1 MTLEADGNVDSKLEG
16 SRGFTEGAY
25 NLSGYIV
32 SSDQVKL
39 RVELPVGAE
48 ISVVREDRPGRGLD
62 DLAELEEDIANL
74 RFFEKQGSGA
84 VNVNWFNLDGSA
96 KNTRWL
102 SDQPDVVKESQ
113 PEQGLSGTRTS
124 AVARMDENQE
134 ESPESTGAKNFARDS
149 GSLSTVNTEQEAAL
163 KRLEQEKIK
172 DLERAKKAKASTGTK
187 CAIDGNLTAPSHPS
201 KWKCDR
207 SNCQWIGFTE
217 INGLYIYGSGTINAQ
232 GTKWWGSSNVN
243 HTRKYHGSKPT
254 GFVIAHSNHVH
265 ISDLT
270 FINSPQMHMALER
283 STWVYVYNLTI
294 TAPGDSPNTDG
305 IHIQHSTHVFI
316 SQTHIGTGD
325 DCISIGD
332 GSLYL
337 NISMITCGPGHGISI
352 GSLGIK
358 GPYETV
364 ENVYVSNVEFRGTSN
379 GARIK
384 TWQKSAVQISNI
396 RYSYIYGTSKEDTTI
411 HFACSEIVPCK
422 DIIW

>member
-1 MTLEADGNVDSKLEG
+1 M
-16 SRGFTEGAY
+16 
-25 NLSGYIV
+25 
-32 SSDQVKL
+32 
-39 RVELPVGAE
+39 
-48 ISVVREDRPGRGLD
+48 
-62 DLAELEEDIANL
+62 DLLTRLKKRELEMETVASM
-74 RFFEKQGSGA
+74 KS
-84 VNVNWFNLDGSA
+84 
-96 KNTRWL
+96 
-102 SDQPDVVKESQ
+102 
-113 PEQGLSGTRTS
+113 TS
-124 AVARMDENQE
+124 LI
-134 ESPESTGAKNFARDS
+134 G
-149 GSLSTVNTEQEAAL
+149 
-163 KRLEQEKIK
+163 
-172 DLERAKKAKASTGTK
+172 
-187 CAIDGNLTAPSHPS
+187 GNLTAPSHPS

-243 HTRKYHGSKPT
+243 HTRKFLQ

-305 IHIQHSTHVFI
+305 IHIEHSTHVFI

-358 GPYETV
+358 GPYKTV

-384 TWQKSAVQISNI
+384 TWQGGSGFARNIVFEHIRSIGSVQPIIIDQYYCDHTHCKNQKSAVQISNI
-396 RYSYIYGTSKEDTTI
+396 RYIYIYGTSKEDTMI
-411 HFACSEIVPCK
+411 HFACSETVPCK
-422 DIIW
+422 DIMCAIQKQHLVMERIHRLRQKANDTVGQVQSLQTELGRAKSSLQIANADNNRLLGQLDEAEKKRDEL